1 MKKKTLLASI
11 VLASAALSLAACGQ
25 PNPTSAPT
33 STPTS
38 APTSAPTSTPT
49 SAPTSTPTSTPTS
62 APTSTPTTDP
72 VKETVTIT
80 AHYNP
85 GDATYDKTIE
95 VDLVEDVLTG
105 TKFATFTESP
115 TDDYRNFL
123 GWYEDAEFNT
133 ELRSAITDDIEVFA
147 KWESKGTVDKVFRFD
162 ATKLTNGVGLT
173 GSIYNFVS
181 ADQSDPRD
189 KATINALGE
198 AVSGKQPVV
207 KNGKLE
213 VTAPADGTL
222 FMVLENGS
230 KSSASQY
237 SVTSSDGTY
246 TDFGVCDFV
255 GGSDA
260 YTAKRF
266 PIELKKGVTYTF
278 TKTNGTIY
286 VYDLYMK
293 CAVELSPVSG
303 ITLTSNGVID
313 YIEGQQYDGSKVNV
327 DLVYENKSTEAVD
340 MSKVS
345 IDTSTLDMTKPGV
358 QKVTVK
364 YPVTQTLYGTTST
377 TDLTQELEINVYSLE
392 SLKLGFNSVSKG
404 AQTVLGGNG
413 TYVNNTV
420 KVVYGAGEA
429 YSSAYLTVFAECLL
443 NTENKEFTLA
453 SSAYTIDDATSFTGS
468 EVKRTITVTYTTNG
482 KTKTVSYD
490 VYVVTTAPSVVEG
503 VVQVAVDQKYNGT
516 VGAVVDGFNTF
527 TSIQQALDYLEA
539 YSTSIEGKDIT
550 LKIGEGTYKEKL
562 EFTIPNM
569 TVVGAGKDKTI
580 IEWDSL
586 YGLKDEGGF
595 IHTTDSTQTVAV
607 RESAENFT
615 ISGVTISNYWNDRT
629 KYIESG
635 MFGATDG
642 KNASEHRALAIL
654 IQADKFIMD
663 DCNILGMQDTI
674 ELFAG
679 RQLIKNTYICGTT
692 DFIFGSNNTTLFQG
706 CTIEVK
712 ASEDNKTGG
721 YITAFKGYSKGEA
734 DAVTIGVIFNECTFK
749 AEAGVPDES
758 VAIARPWGI
767 YSFVGVMNSELGK
780 CIAKGTTV
788 NTQKNQYTAVDTTVV
803 TAPVAGTTYY
813 VADGNNYVVANV
825 TEWAADTVYYTKT
838 ATASRYYN
846 GLTKNAFDLNIEHL
860 PTVKFF
866 EYNNTGAGAMTDEE
880 LAKIVTTYNNG
891 TEDVSV
897 RLVYTL
903 TDELAELFI
912 DQQMIFAKESH
923 PNVKY
928 QDNWSGDIV
937 TDVTVNFYVADELY
951 TTVNECSGNT
961 LVLPDDPTV
970 DGYLFEGWYVDSL
983 YQTKYNLDSVLEA
996 GTLNLY
1002 ANFIVATSKTD
1013 TYSFAA
1019 SSVTGLTNEKTY
1031 LAPGALSGAEWLTL
1045 QGKANANDAT
1055 VTNTCYYTKNGVTN
1069 SLELDKAS
1077 NTLEVTDGSNKTV
1090 IPGALK
1096 FEVKGTAVLTI
1107 SFTSNKVGTNEVKI
1121 AVGTYTYNGTSLDYT
1136 YLTPTSNTDTT
1147 ATINNGVVITKE
1159 SGTITYNITKPGT
1172 YYILNPGSRAVRIT
1186 EISMTDTYLIAN
1198 ESGDAGVMPL
1208 ALVKKED
1215 EE

>member
-49 SAPTSTPTSTPTS
+49 SAPTSTPTSAPTSTPTSTPTS
-62 APTSTPTTDP
+62 APTSAPTSTPTSTPTTDP

-85 GDATYDKTIE
+85 GDATYDKTTE
-95 VDLVEDVLTG
+95 LDLIEDVLTG
-105 TKFATFTESP
+105 TKFATFTEAP

-123 GWYEDAEFNT
+123 GWYEDAEFT
-133 ELRSAITDDIEVFA
+133 TPLRSAITDDIEVFA

-162 ATKLTNGVGLT
+162 ATKLTDGVGLT

-181 ADQSDPRD
+181 ADQGGTRN

-198 AVSGKQPVV
+198 AVSGNQPVV

-213 VTAPADGTL
+213 VKAPADGTL
-222 FMVLENGS
+222 YMVLENGS
-230 KSSASQY
+230 GSSASQY
-237 SVTSSDGTY
+237 SVTSSDGEY

-255 GGSDA
+255 GSSDA

-266 PIELKKGVTYTF
+266 AIELKKDVTYTF

-293 CAVELSPVSG
+293 CAVELSPVSS
-303 ITLTSNGVID
+303 ITLTSNGVVD
-313 YIEGQQYDGSKVNV
+313 YIEGSQYDGSKINV

-635 MFGATDG
+635 MYGATDG

-663 DCNILGMQDTI
+663 NCNILGMQDTI

-721 YITAFKGYSKGEA
+721 YITAFKGCSKGAE
-734 DAVTIGVIFNECTFK
+734 DKVGFGVIFNECTFK

-788 NTQKNQYTAVDTTVV
+788 DTQKNQYAAVDTTVV

-825 TEWAADTVYYTKT
+825 TEWAADTVYYTRT

-846 GLTKNAFDLNIEHL
+846 GLTKNAFELNAEHI
-860 PTVKFF
+860 PTVIFF

-880 LAKIVTTYNNG
+880 LAKIVATYNNG

-897 RLVYTL
+897 RLV
-903 TDELAELFI
+903 
-912 DQQMIFAKESH
+912 QQMNDEIADIFTNQQIIFAKESH

-928 QDNWSGDIV
+928 QDNWSGDIA

-961 LVLPDDPTV
+961 LILPDDPTV
-970 DGYLFEGWYVDSL
+970 EGYLFEGWYVDSL

-1002 ANFIVATSKTD
+1002 ANFIVATSQTD
-1013 TYSFAA
+1013 TYSLD
-1019 SSVTGLTNEKTY
+1019 LTAITATKDKE
-1031 LAPGALSGAEWLTL
+1031 ALT
-1045 QGKANANDAT
+1045 AT
-1055 VTNTCYYTKNGVTN
+1055 TFGTKNSFLTIVDSSKVIARYKDAATYCIENKDGNLKVTF
-1069 SLELDKAS
+1069 KGTG
-1077 NTLEVTDGSNKTV
+1077 TLTISYCSTSGSNKSRIRLVDENGQYVSATTMDSAFTYV
-1090 IPGALK
+1090 EAENAYEITGS
-1096 FEVKGTAVLTI
+1096 TAKDITFTI
-1107 SFTSNKVGTNEVKI
+1107 TS
-1121 AVGTYTYNGTSLDYT
+1121 AGTYTIDCVS
-1136 YLTPTSNTDTT
+1136 TT
-1147 ATINNGVVITKE
+1147 TGRGGRI
-1159 SGTITYNITKPGT
+1159 Y
-1172 YYILNPGSRAVRIT
+1172 AV
-1186 EISMTDTYLIAN
+1186 SMSDTYSVASEN
-1198 ESGDAGVMPL
+1198 GDAGVMPL
-1208 ALVKKED
+1208 SLLKKED

>member
-38 APTSAPTSTPT
+38 APTSAPTSTPTSAPTSAPTSTPTSAPTSTPTSAPT

-105 TKFATFTESP
+105 TKFATFTEAP

-123 GWYEDAEFNT
+123 GWYEDAEFTT
-133 ELRSAITDDIEVFA
+133 ELRTAITDDIEVFA

-162 ATKLTNGVGLT
+162 ATKLTDGVGLT

-181 ADQSDPRD
+181 ADQGGTRN

-198 AVSGKQPVV
+198 AVSGNQPVV

-213 VTAPADGTL
+213 VKAPADGTL
-222 FMVLENGS
+222 YMVLENGS
-230 KSSASQY
+230 GSSASQY

-255 GGSDA
+255 GSSDA

-266 PIELKKGVTYTF
+266 PIELKKDVTYTF

-303 ITLTSNGVID
+303 ITLTSNGVVD
-313 YIEGQQYDGSKVNV
+313 YIEGQQYDGSNVNV
-327 DLVYENKSTEAVD
+327 DLVYENKSTEAAD

-635 MFGATDG
+635 MYGATDG

-721 YITAFKGYSKGEA
+721 YITAFKGCSKGAE
-734 DAVTIGVIFNECTFK
+734 DAVSVGVIFNECTFK

-788 NTQKNQYTAVDTTVV
+788 DTQKNQYTAVDTTVV

-825 TEWAADTVYYTKT
+825 TEWAAETVYYTRT

-860 PTVKFF
+860 PTVTFF

-880 LAKIVTTYNNG
+880 LAKIVATYNNG

-903 TDELAELFI
+903 TNELAELFI

-928 QDNWSGDIV
+928 QDNWSGDIA

-961 LVLPDDPTV
+961 LILPDDPTV
-970 DGYLFEGWYVDSL
+970 EGYLFEGWYVDSL

-1002 ANFIVATSKTD
+1002 ANFIVATSQTD
-1013 TYSFAA
+1013 TYSLD
-1019 SSVTGLTNEKTY
+1019 LTAITATKDKE
-1031 LAPGALSGAEWLTL
+1031 ALT
-1045 QGKANANDAT
+1045 AT
-1055 VTNTCYYTKNGVTN
+1055 TFGTKNSFLTIVDSSKVTARVKDAATYCIEN
-1069 SLELDKAS
+1069 KDGNLKVTFKGTG
-1077 NTLEVTDGSNKTV
+1077 TLTISYCSTSGSNKSRIRLVNENGQYVSATTV
-1090 IPGALK
+1090 DSAFTYVEAENAYEITGS
-1096 FEVKGTAVLTI
+1096 TAKDITFTI
-1107 SFTSNKVGTNEVKI
+1107 TS
-1121 AVGTYTYNGTSLDYT
+1121 AGTYTIDCVS
-1136 YLTPTSNTDTT
+1136 TT
-1147 ATINNGVVITKE
+1147 TGRGGRI
-1159 SGTITYNITKPGT
+1159 Y
-1172 YYILNPGSRAVRIT
+1172 AV
-1186 EISMTDTYLIAN
+1186 SMSDTYSVASG
-1198 ESGDAGVMPL
+1198 SGDAGVMPL
-1208 ALVKKED
+1208 SLLKKED